1 MGDAKIASTGGV
13 VAEFEQKRKRWYI
26 DWGINP
32 AYIGALITVIMV
44 ALGWANGVD
53 KKDATQDAMITA
65 HAEDDK
71 KTEKRV
77 DKLETQTD
85 DRLARME
92 AKLDRLIE
100 RSKR

>member
-1 MGDAKIASTGGV
+1 M
-13 VAEFEQKRKRWYI
+13 AEAENRRKKFYL
-26 DWGINP
+26 DFGINP
-32 AYIGALITVIMV
+32 AYIGALITVVMV

-53 KKDATQDAMITA
+53 KKDATQDAMIVA
-65 HAEDDK
+65 HSEDDK

-100 RSKR
+100 RSKK

>member
-1 MGDAKIASTGGV
+1 M
-13 VAEFEQKRKRWYI
+13 AEIDQRRKKFYL

-32 AYIGALITVIMV
+32 AYIGVLTTFLVAAL
-44 ALGWANGVD
+44 AWANGVD

-77 DKLETQTD
+77 DKLESQTD

>member
-1 MGDAKIASTGGV
+1 M
-13 VAEFEQKRKRWYI
+13 AEIDQRRKKFYL

-32 AYIGALITVIMV
+32 AYIGVLTTFLVAAL
-44 ALGWANGVD
+44 AWANGVD
-53 KKDATQDAMITA
+53 KKDATQDAMIMA

-77 DKLETQTD
+77 DKLETETD

-100 RSKR
+100 RSKH

>member
-1 MGDAKIASTGGV
+1 M
-13 VAEFEQKRKRWYI
+13 AEAENRRKKFYW
-26 DWGINP
+26 DFGINP

-53 KKDATQDAMITA
+53 KKDATQDAMIMA
-65 HAEDDK
+65 HTEDDK

>member
-1 MGDAKIASTGGV
+1 ML
-13 VAEFEQKRKRWYI
+13 EQNRRKRFYL

-32 AYIGALITVIMV
+32 AYIGFLLTAIMV
-44 ALGWANGVD
+44 ALGWANAVD
-53 KKDATQDAMITA
+53 KKDATQDAVILA
-65 HAEDDK
+65 HADDDK
-71 KTEKRV
+71 KLEKRV

>member
-1 MGDAKIASTGGV
+1 M
-13 VAEFEQKRKRWYI
+13 AEAENRRKKFHL

-53 KKDATQDAMITA
+53 KKDATQDAMIMS

-92 AKLDRLIE
+92 SKLDRLIE
-100 RSKR
+100 RSKH

>member
-1 MGDAKIASTGGV
+1 M
-13 VAEFEQKRKRWYI
+13 AEIDQRRKKFHL

-32 AYIGALITVIMV
+32 AYIGVLTTFLVAAL
-44 ALGWANGVD
+44 AWANGVD
-53 KKDATQDAMITA
+53 KKDATQDAMIMS

>member
-1 MGDAKIASTGGV
+1 M
-13 VAEFEQKRKRWYI
+13 AEPDNRRKKFYL
-26 DWGINP
+26 DYSINP
-32 AYIGALITVIMV
+32 AYVGVLATAILTVL
-44 ALGWANGVD
+44 AWANGVD
-53 KKDATQDAMITA
+53 KKDATQDAMIMA
-65 HAEDDK
+65 HTEDDK

-92 AKLDRLIE
+92 AKLDRPIE

>member
-1 MGDAKIASTGGV
+1 M
-13 VAEFEQKRKRWYI
+13 AEDNRRKKFYW
-26 DWGINP
+26 DFGINP

-44 ALGWANGVD
+44 ALAWANGVD
-53 KKDATQDAMITA
+53 KKDATQDAMILA
-65 HAEDDK
+65 HTEDDK

>member
-1 MGDAKIASTGGV
+1 M
-13 VAEFEQKRKRWYI
+13 
-26 DWGINP
+26 
-32 AYIGALITVIMV
+32 
-44 ALGWANGVD
+44 D
-53 KKDATQDAMITA
+53 KKDATQDAMIQS

>member
-1 MGDAKIASTGGV
+1 M
-13 VAEFEQKRKRWYI
+13 AEIDQRRKKFYW
-26 DWGINP
+26 DFGINP

-53 KKDATQDAMITA
+53 KKDATQDAMIQS

>member
-1 MGDAKIASTGGV
+1 M
-13 VAEFEQKRKRWYI
+13 AEVENRRKKFYL

-32 AYIGALITVIMV
+32 AYIGILTTVIMA
-44 ALGWANGVD
+44 ALVWANGVD
-53 KKDATQDAMITA
+53 KEQATTKAVISS
-65 HAEDDK
+65 HAEDDRK
-71 KTEKRV
+71 LEKRV

>member
-1 MGDAKIASTGGV
+1 M
-13 VAEFEQKRKRWYI
+13 AEAENRRKKFYL
-26 DWGINP
+26 DWGLNP
-32 AYIGALITVIMV
+32 AYIGVMTTVIMA
-44 ALGWANGVD
+44 ALVWANGVD
-53 KKDATQDAMITA
+53 KKDATQDAMIMA

-85 DRLARME
+85 DRQARME

>member
-1 MGDAKIASTGGV
+1 MMLKSTRRIYGRGENSVSVLSTGDESGLY
-13 VAEFEQKRKRWYI
+13 R
-26 DWGINP
+26 
-32 AYIGALITVIMV
+32 GADYRIMA
-44 ALGWANGVD
+44 ALVWANGVD
-53 KKDATQDAMITA
+53 KKDATQDAMIMA

-77 DKLETQTD
+77 DKLETETD

-100 RSKR
+100 RSKH

>member
-1 MGDAKIASTGGV
+1 M
-13 VAEFEQKRKRWYI
+13 AEAENRRKKFHL

-77 DKLETQTD
+77 DKLESQTD

>member
-1 MGDAKIASTGGV
+1 M
-13 VAEFEQKRKRWYI
+13 AEIDQRRKKFYL

-32 AYIGALITVIMV
+32 AYIGVLTTFLVAAL
-44 ALGWANGVD
+44 AWANGVD
-53 KKDATQDAMITA
+53 KKDATQDAMIMS